1 MRSTDAD
8 AVAARRNQGEGLGAV
23 GHGARSV
30 ERAISS
36 VASPSPRGDWE
47 ISRAPSM
54 KVRRWL
60 YLMRYFAAL
69 VINKAP
75 DVLFVVVSVTFFLL
89 FLLFMAI

>member
-1 MRSTDAD
+1 M
-8 AVAARRNQGEGLGAV
+8 GAV

-36 VASPSPRGDWE
+36 VASPSPRGEWE
-47 ISRAPSM
+47 SERLGEWETSREPSM

-69 VINKAP
+69 VIDKAP
-75 DVLFVVVSVTFFLL
+75 DVLFVVLTVTFVL
-89 FLLFMAI
+89 FLLLMAT